1 MAMELGTLRAMRAN
15 KVRKVRN
22 WFMIVISLWLL
33 LGLIAAVSRL
43 ARGEGKFIYRARF
56 TEFFV
61 CEGPDPLTGL
71 PQEALAHVPSG
82 VETLYAC
89 GYLEADG
96 SIPLYFLLFQEG
108 DAAGWFDQVT
118 EYQTGYVFKELPQ
131 QWLAPGENRVDV
143 YLQRRL
149 LASEEFTVSGSKDA
163 VDNR

>member
-43 ARGEGKFIYRARF
+43 ARGEGQFIYRARF
-56 TEFFV
+56 TEVIV

-108 DAAGWFDQVT
+108 T
-118 EYQTGYVFKELPQ
+118 SRRT
-131 QWLAPGENRVDV
+131 
-143 YLQRRL
+143 LQGH
-149 LASEEFTVSGSKDA
+149 AC
-163 VDNR
+163 